1 MDVAGGTCSR
11 GKLGQVSE
19 LKFMCTH
26 VGDPTVL
33 AVSGGRA
40 LVNDDLDDGV
50 ALLDPLAAAALASL
64 VPMRA
69 VVNLDYLIIEV
80 STRDKL
86 PDIGCTGRTRALCWG
101 RRPPRLRQW
110 NT

>member
-1 MDVAGGTCSR
+1 
-11 GKLGQVSE
+11 
-19 LKFMCTH
+19 MCTH

-33 AVSGGRA
+33 AVSGCRA
-40 LVNDDLDDGV
+40 LVNGNLDDGV

-69 VVNLDYLIIEV
+69 VVNLGYLVVEV
-80 STRDKL
+80 STCDKL
-86 PDIGCTGRTRALCWG
+86 TDVRCAGGTRTLRWG

>member
-69 VVNLDYLIIEV
+69 VVDLVYLVIEV
-80 STRDKL
+80 STCYEL
-86 PDIGCTGRTRALCWG
+86 PDVWRAGGTRTLRWG

-110 NT
+110 NA

>member
-1 MDVAGGTCSR
+1 
-11 GKLGQVSE
+11 
-19 LKFMCTH
+19 MCTH

-69 VVNLDYLIIEV
+69 VVNLDYLEIEV

-86 PDIGCTGRTRALCWG
+86 PDVGCTGRTRTLRWG
-101 RRPPRLRQW
+101 RRPPLLRQW
-110 NT
+110 

>member
-1 MDVAGGTCSR
+1 M
-11 GKLGQVSE
+11 
-19 LKFMCTH
+19 
-26 VGDPTVL
+26 
-33 AVSGGRA
+33 GRA
-40 LVNDDLDDGV
+40 LVNGNLDDGV

-69 VVNLDYLIIEV
+69 VENLDYLIIEV

-86 PDIGCTGRTRALCWG
+86 PDIGCAGRTRTLCWG

-110 NT
+110 NP